1 MAQRGARADTS
12 VELSEQTRNI
22 VKDATDDV
30 KKLSLL
36 KLPQERETS
45 YIPRTSPARLTQAKL
60 QREFQQALAAFQS
73 IQRAE
78 VKKEKAA
85 LESVKSRGDERTPH
99 GRGYVGRR
107 SLLTHAD
114 TRMSTCLMR
123 GSAATLVRRAHS
135 RSKSRYRSRGHRKQR
150 SSSRS

>member
-1 MAQRGARADTS
+1 M
-12 VELSEQTRNI
+12 
-22 VKDATDDV
+22 KDATEDV

-36 KLPQERETS
+36 KLPQENEAS

-85 LESVKSRGDERTPH
+85 LESVKSRGDERTPQ
-99 GRGYVGRR
+99 RR
-107 SLLTHAD
+107 AY
-114 TRMSTCLMR
+114 
-123 GSAATLVRRAHS
+123 VRRKAAADALQA
-135 RSKSRYRSRGHRKQR
+135 RGR
-150 SSSRS
+150 